1 MYALRPSWFETPVA
15 ATTMLLLAQTSLAAD
30 TKSAEDWFRD
40 GVELL
45 GQGKLEDATNA
56 FQLCVTFKPDQKECW
71 FNLGV
76 AWGRRRDFAKEA
88 KAYEEALKLDPKY
101 ARAHFNVAV
110 ALEDLGRQRDALQ
123 HYDDAI
129 ALDPTAQDALL
140 NRAMLL
146 LSLDRYDEA
155 ILGFRR
161 ALEVA
166 PDNAEAWYDL
176 GEALQVK
183 GSKSEEPRRSL
194 LLREAIGSFQQC
206 LGKDP
211 GHHRALYNIGVVHH
225 KLKELDAEIGAYQ
238 KALALKPRYTA
249 ALYNLSFALRDK
261 GDRDGAKV
269 ALARYLD
276 VAAKLKAEER
286 FVEQARKELA
296 KYGP

>member
-1 MYALRPSWFETPVA
+1 MYALRPAWIGTTA
-15 ATTMLLLAQTSLAAD
+15 AAVSIYALSSAALAAD
-30 TKSAEDWFRD
+30 TKSAEDYMRE
-40 GVELL
+40 GVEHL
-45 GQGKLEDATNA
+45 GAGRLDEATSA
-56 FQLCVTFKPDQKECW
+56 FQFCVQFKPDLKECW
-71 FNLGV
+71 YNLGV
-76 AWGRRRDFAKEA
+76 AFGRKRNFARERDAYA
-88 KAYEEALKLDPKY
+88 KAIELDPKY

-110 ALEDLGRQRDALQ
+110 AYEDLGRQRDALR

-129 ALDPTAQDALL
+129 QLDPTAQDALL

-155 ILGFRR
+155 IQGFRR

-225 KLKELDAEIGAYQ
+225 KLKELDSEVAAYQ

-249 ALYNLSFALRDK
+249 ALYNLAFALRDK
-261 GDRDGAKV
+261 GDREGAKA
-269 ALARYLD
+269 ALAKYIE
-276 VAAKLKAEER
+276 VAAKMKAEER

-296 KYGP
+296 KVGP